1 VAWLAAIGLH
11 VSFVVLPDGRLAAA
25 YYDRGG
31 RALKLAVESAAGS
44 NEFAETVLHGGATGD
59 RMWASAVVDGG
70 GTIHVA
76 YQDAIGDQLLY
87 TTWSGAPG
95 TPEVVD
101 DGQRAGDRT
110 HPVGAGASIYL
121 VDGAP
126 AIAYQDGLAADVYV
140 ATRGAAS
147 WTQTA
152 LSTGPLLDGV
162 SIGAAIGP
170 GGVPYLAW
178 DRLDPSRS
186 TPHTLAVETP

>member
-1 VAWLAAIGLH
+1 
-11 VSFVVLPDGRLAAA
+11 
-25 YYDRGG
+25 
-31 RALKLAVESAAGS
+31 
-44 NEFAETVLHGGATGD
+44 
-59 RMWASAVVDGG
+59 
-70 GTIHVA
+70 
-76 YQDAIGDQLLY
+76 
-87 TTWSGAPG
+87 
-95 TPEVVD
+95 
-101 DGQRAGDRT
+101 
-110 HPVGAGASIYL
+110 